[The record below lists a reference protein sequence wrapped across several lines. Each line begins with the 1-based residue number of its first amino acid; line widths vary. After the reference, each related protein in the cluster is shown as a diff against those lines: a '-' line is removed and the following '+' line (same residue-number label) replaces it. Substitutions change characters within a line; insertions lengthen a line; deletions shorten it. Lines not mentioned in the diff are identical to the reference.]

1 MTCLNHSKANFFK
14 DCSKNAWNN
23 GKSFLSFTP
32 DQKISLH
39 FPIWRLDF
47 EFAIFLTLL
56 QTLFYF
62 LSKQTEMAGA
72 VVGGAFLSA
81 SLQVLFDR
89 LGSREVINFIRGHNL
104 SDELLKKMKRKLRVV
119 HGVLNDAEAKQF
131 TNPTIRDWL
140 DELKVVVYDAE
151 DLLDEIASEALRCKM
166 EADTQTSQVRSFMS
180 SWLNSPFGNQSIES
194 RIEEIIDNLENFA
207 EDKDDL
213 GLKDGVGEKLP
224 PRLPSTSLV
233 DESCVYGRDCVK
245 EEMIKLLIGD
255 DAMSSEILSVF
266 CIVGMGGLGKTTL
279 AQLLYN
285 DEKVKEQF
293 DLRAWVFVSEESD
306 LIRTTRSILEEVT
319 GSNFETNNLNQL
331 QVKMKETIQMKK
343 FLFVLDDIWTEDYMS
358 SWDRLRTSLVAGG
371 KGSKIIVTTR
381 DANIA
386 KVAGAIYTHHLGELS
401 YEDCWS
407 LFAKI
412 VFENRDLSAS
422 PQLEAIGKKIVE
434 KCQGLPLAVKTI
446 GSLLRNPKMFFLFYF
461 ITLLFYCF
469 LI

>member
-1 MTCLNHSKANFFK
+1 
-14 DCSKNAWNN
+14 
-23 GKSFLSFTP
+23 
-32 DQKISLH
+32 
-39 FPIWRLDF
+39 
-47 EFAIFLTLL
+47 
-56 QTLFYF
+56 
-62 LSKQTEMAGA
+62 
-72 VVGGAFLSA
+72 
-81 SLQVLFDR
+81 
-89 LGSREVINFIRGHNL
+89 
-104 SDELLKKMKRKLRVV
+104 
-119 HGVLNDAEAKQF
+119 
-131 TNPTIRDWL
+131 
-140 DELKVVVYDAE
+140 
-151 DLLDEIASEALRCKM
+151 
-166 EADTQTSQVRSFMS
+166 MS
-180 SWLNSPFGNQSIES
+180 SLLNSPFGNQSIES

-293 DLRAWVFVSEESD
+293 DLRAWVFVSEEFD

-331 QVKMKETIQMKK
+331 QVKLKETIQMKK

-422 PQLEAIGKKIVE
+422 PQLEALGKKIVE

-446 GSLLRNPKMFFLFYF
+446 GSLLRNPKMFFFF
-461 ITLLFYCF
+461 IIILLFYYF
-469 LI
+469 IVF